1 MKRFFI
7 VESDVNPESF
17 LSDIRGAHRSVAG
30 FLMLMAFCLAL
41 YGCGKQEIQEHPA
54 PPEPPAE
61 TVQVDSI
68 WLSTDKAIV
77 SVGATLR
84 MTAGYAPSDAAF
96 EGFGWESSDNSVA
109 SVDASG
115 RVTGVS
121 AGFADISVIYGDLR
135 SSCKVMVKDPAAP
148 QIGYYYYSD
157 GTWAAELDPLKVPL
171 GIIFYVNPDGKGGKM
186 LNVEEGDAIWGVPGE
201 SGAGDEYDGAANT
214 ELIMSREEYRYRYP
228 VVAWVADLRT
238 AAVSWYLPA
247 KYELQQ
253 IYAGASGLQWM
264 ESGADEFFGQVDAW
278 RADMSVLKDEK
289 YRAARDEFNRK
300 IGLIPGGTG
309 IEFDRGNAYW
319 SSTEEDEND
328 VWLLALANG
337 IMNTSGK
344 DSGYGRIR
352 AIAVF

>member
-1 MKRFFI
+1 M
-7 VESDVNPESF
+7 SDVKCF
-17 LSDIRGAHRSVAG
+17 FVLAVA
-30 FLMLMAFCLAL
+30 AAVC
-41 YGCGKQEIQEHPA
+41 GCGKQEAGEPVS
-54 PPEPPAE
+54 PPSPPVE
-61 TVQVDSI
+61 IVQVDSV
-68 WLSTDKAIV
+68 WLSEDKAVV
-77 SVGATLR
+77 SVGETVQ
-84 MTAGYAPSDAAF
+84 MSAGYYPSDAAF

-186 LNVEEGDAIWGVPGE
+186 LNAEEGDAIWGVLGE

-278 RADMSVLKDEK
+278 GVGMSVLKEEK

-319 SSTEEDEND
+319 SSTEENEND

-337 IMNTSGK
+337 IMNISGK